1 MVERLSLS
9 KNIVNVGT
17 FLKNCLRLLVLRVT
31 FHGVGSAML
40 EEALTALEAAVALG
54 LILSLLG
61 MQPNLYNGG
70 HIA

>member
-17 FLKNCLRLLVLRVT
+17 FLKNCLRLRVLRVT

-40 EEALTALEAAVALG
+40 EEALTALEAAMTLG

-61 MQPNLYNGG
+61 IELDICNGG

>member
-31 FHGVGSAML
+31 VHGVGSAL
-40 EEALTALEAAVALG
+40 REEALTALEAAVALG

-61 MQPNLYNGG
+61 MQPNLYNGE